1 MDRLAFGTDDG
12 QIYTIPALKLITSL
26 FLSNDQQKED
36 FGIEFIVFFLKRKKL
51 NFFRCSNT
59 YWS

>member
-26 FLSNDQQKED
+26 FLNNDQQKED
-36 FGIEFIVFFLKRKKL
+36 FGIEFIVFF
-51 NFFRCSNT
+51 
-59 YWS
+59 